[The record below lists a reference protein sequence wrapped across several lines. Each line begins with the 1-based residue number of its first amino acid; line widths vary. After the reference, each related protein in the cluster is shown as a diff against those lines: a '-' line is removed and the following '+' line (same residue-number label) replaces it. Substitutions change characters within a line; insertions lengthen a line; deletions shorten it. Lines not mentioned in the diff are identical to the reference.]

1 MKKLFLI
8 VFLLVTPG
16 AIAQNRAIPDC
27 VLTFSISSAAASS
40 NLNNISQQATGQSI
54 GGCSQWAVVTD
65 TFNTGVGTI
74 QFESSA
80 TSDAAGT
87 SPTSFVA
94 FAGTV
99 SSGSNPN
106 SAFPWTL
113 TATGFYPWLR
123 VNVTAYTSGTFRGN
137 IFGWR
142 EQTGGGGGSSTVSVS
157 NLLVCQNKSN
167 TLNRA
172 AINFTTATTT
182 QIIAASG
189 STSITICSLSLAAS
203 GATNISLL
211 YGTSAACGTGTT
223 QITGT
228 QPYQN
233 VLAIALDNEIPLP
246 ASQAFCMTSSNA
258 VTIGGFL
265 TYVQF

>member
-1 MKKLFLI
+1 MKKILFTLLI
-8 VFLLVTPG
+8 LSGGV
-16 AIAQNRAIPDC
+16 AAQNRAIPDC
-27 VLTFSISSAAASS
+27 ILSFSISSAAAGP

-54 GGCSQWAVVTD
+54 GGCSQWAVVSD
-65 TFNTGVGTI
+65 TFNTGIGTI

-94 FAGTV
+94 FAGTI

-106 SAFPWTL
+106 STFPWTL
-113 TATGFYPWLR
+113 LATGYQPWVR

-142 EQTGGGGGSSTVSVS
+142 EQTGGGGSSSVSVS
-157 NLLVCQNKSN
+157 NLLACQNKSN

-203 GATNISLL
+203 GTTNISLL
-211 YGTSAACGTGTT
+211 YGTGSACGTGTT

-233 VLAIALDNEIPLP
+233 ILAIALDNEIPIP
-246 ASQAFCMTSSNA
+246 ASQAFCVTSSSA